1 MCCADI
7 KQYSKA
13 YCPLQASDLS
23 EQHLFIFVMYFYAE
37 KVLI

>member
-13 YCPLQASDLS
+13 YIVLYRL
-23 EQHLFIFVMYFYAE
+23 LILYFYAE
-37 KVLI
+37 KEVFYLPIQ